1 MESDTEA
8 DIWKVQEF
16 FKSQLIRTE
25 SVNIGKKELEIET
38 IFKQRDDAF
47 NFDVLLAI
55 LDTETDEV
63 EAEFLEALTEIAGK
77 KWFPCASCTK
87 VCKSKGGLTR
97 HINSKHREAAATS
110 QSSNFAPE
118 NNFSL

>member
-8 DIWKVQEF
+8 DIWRVQEF
-16 FKSQLIRTE
+16 SKLQLIGTE

-47 NFDVLLAI
+47 NLDVSLAI

-63 EAEFLEALTEIAGK
+63 EAEFLEALTEIVGK
-77 KWFPCASCTK
+77 K
-87 VCKSKGGLTR
+87 
-97 HINSKHREAAATS
+97 
-110 QSSNFAPE
+110 
-118 NNFSL
+118 